1 MKTVQF
7 LTATGNVSA
16 KARTQIKE
24 QVVEMLKFR
33 IGKELVQ
40 TDKGLAMEVAQDVS
54 GKPIYMVIDP
64 TITMSL
70 EVKPKT
76 AKTKAKTEV
85 EVPTLFEQ
93 YPSDG
98 DSVCP
103 SLK

>member
-24 QVVEMLKFR
+24 QVIEMLKFR
-33 IGKELVQ
+33 IGKDLVQ
-40 TDKGLAMEVAQDVS
+40 TEKGLAMEVAQDVS

-70 EVKPKT
+70 EVKPKS
-76 AKTKAKTEV
+76 TKKKATEAV
-85 EVPTLFEQ
+85 EIPVLFDIE
-93 YPSDG
+93 
-98 DSVCP
+98 
-103 SLK
+103 